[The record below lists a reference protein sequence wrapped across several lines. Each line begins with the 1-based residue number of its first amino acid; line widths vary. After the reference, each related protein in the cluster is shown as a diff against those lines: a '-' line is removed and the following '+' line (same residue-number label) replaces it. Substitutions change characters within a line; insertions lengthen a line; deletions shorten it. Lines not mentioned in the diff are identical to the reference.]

1 MKIQFVLSGQVAHQA
16 GCSQSELEVA
26 AGTPLGEA
34 LAAFGAGLPAEAAAY
49 LDDATLFV
57 AVDGEH
63 APDRER
69 LLPEGTREVL
79 IMSPMAGG

>member
-1 MKIQFVLSGQVAHQA
+1 VAHQA

-26 AGTPLGEA
+26 ADTPLGEA
-34 LAAFGAGLPAEAAAY
+34 LAAFGAGLPAEAASY

-69 LLPEGTREVL
+69 PLPEGTREVL